1 MQKVEVGKI
10 YRHFKGTRV
19 KVLFEVL
26 HSETL
31 EPMVVYIHLENG
43 VIWVRPK
50 KMFLEKVKVG
60 SSMVL
65 RFAKI
70 NSKISV
76 KPKKK

>member
-60 SSMVL
+60 NKMVS
-65 RFAKI
+65 RFTKLK
-70 NSKISV
+70 NKVS
-76 KPKKK
+76 